1 MVSAAINMASE
12 RDNATFWGKD
22 KVTIFWPVLRAHPLT
37 KRETSSPAL
46 RASCLLFTAAAR
58 VRRSQDQQEGSGI
71 SSPECAVCRTASVFK
86 CHTASVCGKA
96 FIVQCAWNGISA
108 SHAGFCTRVDGG
120 QEKLGDPPSL
130 LLLLLLLLLASV
142 PTVTDS
148 LPLHFSPIWSLSSGG
163 TSKRR
168 EG

>member
-1 MVSAAINMASE
+1 MASE

-22 KVTIFWPVLRAHPLT
+22 KVTIFCPVLQAHPLT

-58 VRRSQDQQEGSGI
+58 MRRSQDQQEGSGI
-71 SSPECAVCRTASVFK
+71 SSPECAVCHTASVFK
-86 CHTASVCGKA
+86 CRTASVCGKA

-108 SHAGFCTRVDGG
+108 SHAVFCTRVDGG

-130 LLLLLLLLLASV
+130 PLLLLLLLLASV

-163 TSKRR
+163 RSKRR